1 MDRQS
6 KKNTALYTLPH
17 YQITFHSIQNGG
29 ELNKTLDTF
38 RMLQVN
44 FQKICRRF
52 EEGGQ
57 K

>member
-6 KKNTALYTLPH
+6 KKITALYTFPH
-17 YQITFHSIQNGG
+17 YQITFHSIQDSG

-38 RMLQVN
+38 RLLQVS